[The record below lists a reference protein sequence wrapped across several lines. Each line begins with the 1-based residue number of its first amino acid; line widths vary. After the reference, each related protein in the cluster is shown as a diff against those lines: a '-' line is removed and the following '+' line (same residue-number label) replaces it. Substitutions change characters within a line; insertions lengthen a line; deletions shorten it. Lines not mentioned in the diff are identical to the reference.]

1 MKFDTLEKDAT
12 SIGDISNNN
21 VSIDTSN
28 IDFIVTILSTSLYSK
43 PIDSFLREA
52 ISNAWDSHTEAGVS
66 DPVVLELG
74 KNTENKYFCKIQDFG
89 VGLSPERFETI
100 YKNIGSS
107 TKRADNQS
115 IGGFGIG
122 RFAALS
128 YADTVQ
134 ITSNYDG
141 LEYKYL
147 MYKDGNSISIDLL
160 NTQKTINRNGL
171 EIFVYLKDNHNEV
184 NNFRTAIKNQL
195 CYFEN
200 LYIIDNTHCHYNYTN
215 ILFQDDFN
223 DLKIKKFNNFSVNTL
238 NESTITLLLG
248 KVLYPLRQTAI
259 SDKYVN
265 YIFDYPISLPF
276 EIGELSVTPNRE
288 EVLYNTKNV
297 QLIEERLDKALEE
310 IEVLINS
317 EANKDYTSLSE
328 YVDALNDKFSLEL
341 FENITINNND
351 IVRNITLNNIKYD
364 KKDFLRH
371 YKTLFNAKLL
381 QSNYNLQ
388 NDRFIYNNN
397 NHNIK
402 DVKVDF
408 HKFYNCDIALLNI
421 YSKQYI
427 RENFSNCYFINNK
440 KSFNYWY
447 RLYRNYYLNNY
458 NNGSK
463 NELNYKIFKLLILSF
478 VKNLNKMQTF
488 NNDKVPQSYIDNL
501 KLLKKQS
508 LLNRKNANTNW
519 SENIVIYKHAI
530 NSYNRV
536 VVESQTV
543 SFVDIKKYYKKLTV
557 YAEKGNTKIRCLFQL
572 MQNNKRISFLE
583 VAPTK
588 MKLLK
593 SFDNFLTIDEF
604 MNTKYKLIRQIG
616 TAVLIDKELP
626 DLYKLYK
633 LENLKDIST
642 KLAESVNIL
651 YKYKES
657 YLNIKSDLTEE
668 IYNLCIDNNYFDE
681 EVKSI
686 LNTNID
692 MIKKSMFIT
701 YFLAD
706 KYSYSIPNTSIN
718 FITDYILSRK
728 LFRPNLEAVEKLKKE
743 TIYNLKQEENE
754 IN

>member
-616 TAVLIDKELP
+616 TAVLIDKKLP
-626 DLYKLYK
+626 DLYKLSK